1 MGSTLS
7 PESQIKSPLICK
19 ISQAYQEKLYTSNLK
34 TLGEF
39 LKEIS
44 CIRRKVCYLRF
55 PWAEELLKWLSA
67 TPKDSLYR
75 QYCLILLENSRRDG
89 FGQKIFL
96 AQKLRAVFLREIEIK
111 YACKNTILSPKNLL
125 KMVQEVKSYLMVLGW
140 MRNISTITHS
150 QDDYISH
157 PGLEFQTEEEVYT
170 MMVQAASKTYV

>member
-75 QYCLILLENSRRDG
+75 
-89 FGQKIFL
+89 
-96 AQKLRAVFLREIEIK
+96 
-111 YACKNTILSPKNLL
+111 
-125 KMVQEVKSYLMVLGW
+125 
-140 MRNISTITHS
+140 
-150 QDDYISH
+150 
-157 PGLEFQTEEEVYT
+157 
-170 MMVQAASKTYV
+170 